1 MTISDALFDS
11 LVDRNYHRNK
21 EWQGLIESIQYF
33 EAQWPDFYAGF
44 PFQELYAII
53 RSRDVEHLKLIRKRL
68 DHPDGS
74 WEDPDFLKP
83 PRRSARL
90 AAVRAERA

>member
-21 EWQGLIESIQYF
+21 EWQGLIESIQFY

-44 PFQELYAII
+44 PFQ
-53 RSRDVEHLKLIRKRL
+53 S
-68 DHPDGS
+68 
-74 WEDPDFLKP
+74 
-83 PRRSARL
+83 
-90 AAVRAERA
+90 